1 MKKILKIARSKKFK
15 LIKDLYEED
24 FPEEERLDSKL
35 LAKKIKC
42 KKYNLFL
49 IKRKKELMGYIIVYH
64 DDKFALFDY
73 FAIVKKYRD
82 LGYGTHVVKS
92 LTFEFDY
99 MLFEVEKDDNI
110 EGSTKHRR
118 QNFYKRLGC
127 AKVDCGYKLP
137 TQDDS
142 GEIGD
147 NSVFNMDF
155 DIQTIRHKGQNTKRI
170 FINNVESF
178 DRGKGLYSEL
188 LNNYLPKLCIQNNI
202 NWIVLKAVAFDTNS
216 AEKGGQQNLENFYK
230 KLLFQKTNG
239 SEHFLSEVICEKD
252 FQDGLPLYCKNVQF
266 QYGMQ
271 KNNYNE
277 REFV

>member
-35 LAKKIKC
+35 LAKKIKS

-127 AKVDCGYKLP
+127 AKIDCGYKLP
-137 TQDDS
+137 TQDGSVDMDLMILTNKTSRGREQTKNFVKNAVLFIHNDIPHTPEVIDS
-142 GEIGD
+142 Y
-147 NSVFNMDF
+147 
-155 DIQTIRHKGQNTKRI
+155 
-170 FINNVESF
+170 INN
-178 DRGKGLYSEL
+178 L
-188 LNNYLPKLCIQNNI
+188 
-202 NWIVLKAVAFDTNS
+202 
-216 AEKGGQQNLENFYK
+216 
-230 KLLFQKTNG
+230 
-239 SEHFLSEVICEKD
+239 
-252 FQDGLPLYCKNVQF
+252 
-266 QYGMQ
+266 
-271 KNNYNE
+271 
-277 REFV
+277 